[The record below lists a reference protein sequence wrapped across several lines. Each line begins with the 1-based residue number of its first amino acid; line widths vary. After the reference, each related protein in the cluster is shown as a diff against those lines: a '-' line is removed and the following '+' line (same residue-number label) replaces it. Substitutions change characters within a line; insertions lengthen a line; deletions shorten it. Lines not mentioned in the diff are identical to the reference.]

1 MKSISNIILIII
13 IAATLQLLYLSLYW
27 FPASKVSL
35 LVAVSVIASFL
46 FIVLII
52 FVRKISRF
60 DNRSLFIFIVA
71 AGLLARLS
79 IISVERISSDDVY
92 RYMWDGKV
100 QASGI
105 NPYQYPPTAIEVAE
119 LKSAVLPAKVSY
131 PEMKTIYPP
140 LAQIYFTMAYFI
152 SGENEIGF
160 KLLLFLSECLTLYIL
175 YRILRLLHKPTI
187 YIALYSL
194 CPLPILQFMID
205 SHLDA
210 IAFPYLLLFIY
221 FMLKSNH
228 IKSAAFHGLAIVCKL
243 LPLIF
248 IPHLLRSGTS
258 KKNKII
264 AVTLPILITILIYL
278 PYTFS
283 GYPFES
289 LGIFSSTF
297 FFNGA
302 VFSAIYPFAGNAA
315 AHLIVGIIFI
325 LLYVMIFLSKK
336 DILTKIYLS
345 LFIFLLCSPTVHPW
359 YVAWI
364 AILLPFYFRWSGV
377 VFVVMVSVS
386 NFIYI
391 GYINHGVWA
400 ESGYILLIEYV
411 PVIIIFVYELASGK
425 YNTRFLPAESTK

>member
-1 MKSISNIILIII
+1 MKSASNIILIII
-13 IAATLQLLYLSLYW
+13 IAALLQLLYLSIYW
-27 FPASKVSL
+27 YPASKINL
-35 LVAVSVIASFL
+35 LVNISVIASFL

-52 FVRKISRF
+52 FVRKLSRF

-92 RYMWDGKV
+92 RYIWDGKV

-105 NPYQYPPTAIEVAE
+105 NPYQYPPSAYEVSRLTSE
-119 LKSAVLPAKVSY
+119 TLPAKVTY

-140 LAQIYFTMAYFI
+140 LAMAYFTIAYFI
-152 SGENEIGF
+152 SGENQIGF
-160 KLLLFLSECLTLYIL
+160 KLLLFISECLTMFIL
-175 YRILRLLHKPTI
+175 YRILKLLNKPTI

-248 IPHLLRSGTS
+248 IPHLLRRRTGIKS
-258 KKNKII
+258 KIL

-278 PYTFS
+278 PYSFN

-315 AHLIVGIIFI
+315 THLIVGIIFI
-325 LLYVMIFLSKK
+325 ILYVMIFLSKK

-359 YVAWI
+359 YITWI
-364 AILLPFYFRWSGV
+364 AVLLPFYFRWSGV
-377 VFVVMVSVS
+377 VFVAMVSLS

-391 GYINHGVWA
+391 GYINNGVWT
-400 ESGYILLIEYV
+400 ESGYILMIEYV
-411 PVIIIFVYELASGK
+411 PVISIFVYELASGK
-425 YNTRFLPAESTK
+425 YKARLIPAESTE

>member
-13 IAATLQLLYLSLYW
+13 IAALLQLLYLSLYW
-27 FPASKVSL
+27 FPASKISL

-52 FVRKISRF
+52 FVRKLSRF
-60 DNRSLFIFIVA
+60 DNRNLFIFIVA

-105 NPYQYPPTAIEVAE
+105 NPYQYPPSAIEVSQ
-119 LKSAVLPAKVSY
+119 LKSAALPAKVSY

-140 LAQIYFTMAYFI
+140 LAQAYFTVAYFI

-160 KLLLFLSECLTLYIL
+160 KLLLFLSECLTLFIL

-248 IPHLLRSGTS
+248 IPHLLRRHTGI
-258 KKNKII
+258 KNKII
-264 AVTLPILITILIYL
+264 AVTLPILITILFYL

-325 LLYVMIFLSKK
+325 LLYVMIFFSNK

-377 VFVVMVSVS
+377 AFVAMVSLS
-386 NFIYI
+386 NYIYI

-400 ESGYILLIEYV
+400 ESGYVLLIEYV

-425 YNTRFLPAESTK
+425 YNTRFVPAESTE